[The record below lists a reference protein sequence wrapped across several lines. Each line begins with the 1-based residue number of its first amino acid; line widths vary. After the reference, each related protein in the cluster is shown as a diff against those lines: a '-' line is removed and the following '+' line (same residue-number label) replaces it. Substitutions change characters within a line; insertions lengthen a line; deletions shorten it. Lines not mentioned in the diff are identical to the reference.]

1 MSTNNK
7 SIGLFGFGVVGQGFY
22 NFVDREGEK
31 RIPTV
36 VVKSN
41 NKQRNNNEVEYITEG
56 DYLLQNDN
64 PSVIV
69 EVINND
75 KEAFDIVSKA
85 LIKRKKVVSASK
97 KLLATRLPELLA
109 LEQQYGGTLLYEA
122 AVAGS
127 IPIIRILNDFYI
139 QEKIRDIKGIVNGSS
154 NYILTKLFEGG
165 AKYEEVLEEAKDLG
179 FAEKDPTSDVGGF
192 DALYKLVLLTLQGF
206 GAIINPDKIGRAHV

>member
-41 NKQRNNNEVEYITEG
+41 NKQRNNNEVEFITEG

-97 KLLATRLPELLA
+97 K
-109 LEQQYGGTLLYEA
+109 Q
-122 AVAGS
+122 
-127 IPIIRILNDFYI
+127 
-139 QEKIRDIKGIVNGSS
+139 
-154 NYILTKLFEGG
+154 
-165 AKYEEVLEEAKDLG
+165 
-179 FAEKDPTSDVGGF
+179 
-192 DALYKLVLLTLQGF
+192 
-206 GAIINPDKIGRAHV
+206 IGRAHV